1 MSWVQR
7 VEDVLNML
15 KGSSIGE
22 FELTEGE
29 FELILRRASDSG
41 NTTRALQPHGKPLME
56 RAIAPDRSIT
66 AMAPLT
72 GLYYSAPTPTS
83 APFVAVGDMVAVGQT
98 IALIEAMKVFNEVQA
113 EVAGRVMAIPAQ
125 NGSIV
130 NKGDVL
136 LQIEPIA
143 IAG

>member
-7 VEDVLNML
+7 VEDVLDIL
-15 KGSSIGE
+15 KGSRIGE

-29 FELILRRASDSG
+29 FELILRRASDNESTG
-41 NTTRALQPHGKPLME
+41 QAFQHNGKPLIE
-56 RAIAPDRSIT
+56 RAIAPDRSVT
-66 AMAPLT
+66 ATAPLT
-72 GLYYSAPTPTS
+72 GLYYAAPTPAA
-83 APFVAVGDMVAVGQT
+83 APFVAVGDTVTVGQT
-98 IALIEAMKVFNEVQA
+98 IALIEAMKVFNEIQA
-113 EVAGRVMAIPAQ
+113 EVAGRVVAIPAQ

-143 IAG
+143 SAG